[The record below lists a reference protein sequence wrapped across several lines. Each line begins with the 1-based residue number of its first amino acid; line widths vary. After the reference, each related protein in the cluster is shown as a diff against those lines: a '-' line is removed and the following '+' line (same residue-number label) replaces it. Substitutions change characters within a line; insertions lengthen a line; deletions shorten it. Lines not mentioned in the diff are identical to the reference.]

1 MEKYRIISL
10 VLAIFSGFLLI
21 KLLINDN
28 PESNQSI
35 IIKKDTVIVRQNEI
49 IKIDKIVPKIVF
61 VRDTIIET
69 KPFVATI
76 DTVIKRDTVLL
87 RYDFPENL
95 FSMKVTPAIDSIK
108 IEKIYEYKE
117 RELSWYER
125 ATLFA
130 AGFGIAFLI
139 SK

>member
-1 MEKYRIISL
+1 MEKYKIISSI
-10 VLAIFSGFLLI
+10 LAIISAFLLI

-28 PESNQSI
+28 SVPNQSI
-35 IIKKDTVIVRQNEI
+35 IIKRDTVIVHQKDV
-49 IKIDKIVPKIVF
+49 IKVDKIVPKIVY
-61 VRDTIIET
+61 VRDTLIET
-69 KPFVATI
+69 MPFVATI
-76 DTVIKRDTVLL
+76 DTVIKLDTVFL

-95 FSMKVTPAIDSIK
+95 FSMKITPAVDSIK

-117 RELSWYER
+117 KEISWYER

-130 AGFGIAFLI
+130 AGFGIAFLM